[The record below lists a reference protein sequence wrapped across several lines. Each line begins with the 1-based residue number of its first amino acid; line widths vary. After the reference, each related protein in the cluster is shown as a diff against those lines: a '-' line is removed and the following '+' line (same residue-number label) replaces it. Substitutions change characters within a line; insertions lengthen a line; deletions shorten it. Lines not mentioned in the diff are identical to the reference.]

1 VYILLQFCLAD
12 YSYIVPVLRGV
23 LTQVVASLQEYV
35 MDCYFRQSWY
45 DRRLEFSFP
54 GLQEFSLSWLF
65 LDRVWKPDTF
75 FLNGKK
81 SHLHRITV
89 PNKFLRLRS
98 DGFLMYSMR

>member
-1 VYILLQFCLAD
+1 M
-12 YSYIVPVLRGV
+12 VLRTGLNLHLGTLPV
-23 LTQVVASLQEYV
+23 FLFQEYV

-45 DRRLEFSFP
+45 DRRLVFSFP
-54 GLQEFSLSWLF
+54 GLDEFSLSWLF

-98 DGFLMYSMR
+98 DGFLMYSTR